1 MKIAGEITE
10 FEESF
15 LQQLILEKDPSV
27 RETLRRYSLYKQFT
41 IFFYLVATASPSS
54 SFYMQ
59 RMVTPI
65 CSQRKMKNM
74 QPIFLNMSPKS
85 HSSSVRPSSNC
96 TLRFMTKMDRLL
108 CPHSPPRMHCMSF
121 A

>member
-41 IFFYLVATASPSS
+41 IFF
-54 SFYMQ
+54 
-59 RMVTPI
+59 I
-65 CSQRKMKNM
+65 
-74 QPIFLNMSPKS
+74 
-85 HSSSVRPSSNC
+85 
-96 TLRFMTKMDRLL
+96 
-108 CPHSPPRMHCMSF
+108 
-121 A
+121 